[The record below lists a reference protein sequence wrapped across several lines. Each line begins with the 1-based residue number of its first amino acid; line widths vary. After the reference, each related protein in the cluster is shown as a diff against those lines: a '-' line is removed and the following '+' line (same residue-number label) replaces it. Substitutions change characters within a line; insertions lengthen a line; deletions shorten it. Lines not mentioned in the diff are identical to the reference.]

1 MRLSIKTILIVALA
15 GWVTLAG
22 SVLQA
27 QAPAAKK
34 SGTKRARTRRSAE
47 SNSTQGTQ
55 KVHVTFNPTKKRDPM
70 LSPDDVLLLEHR
82 EKQRLAALE
91 AERKRKEEEER
102 KRREEEERRRQWEL
116 MLLKDPSIVVRDKI
130 KIGGIIDKEVLIGGK
145 LYTIGNSYLGAKIV
159 DVGPD
164 SVTFSY
170 KGHKF
175 VKKLKL

>member
-1 MRLSIKTILIVALA
+1 MRLNMKTFLIVVLA
-15 GWVTLAG
+15 GWMTLAAG
-22 SVLQA
+22 VLQA
-27 QAPAAKK
+27 Q
-34 SGTKRARTRRSAE
+34 SSTKRSGAKRSRAKRSSSTDTRDVR
-47 SNSTQGTQ
+47 
-55 KVHVTFNPTKKRDPM
+55 KIRVTFNPTKKRDPM
-70 LSPDDVLLLEHR
+70 LSADDMLLLEYQ

-102 KRREEEERRRQWEL
+102 KRIEAAERERQWQL
-116 MLLKDPSIVVRDKI
+116 ILLKDPSIVVRDKI

-145 LYTIGNSYLGAKIV
+145 LYTIGNTYLGARII

-170 KGHKF
+170 KGQKF